1 MNEVRELLNVEQL
14 GALCCRSGWL
24 FCITGCCGSG
34 GRAGFLLNATVLS
47 PDAPHVEVSTGKTLT
62 LRMAGQHLILQL
74 SHQWCVCEWVWVGG
88 WCNNNIKHIKR
99 YSSTVHLFWLHY
111 NIIQINKGKYFMND
125 FTPILFQCFIVL
137 KLYCVKKESLKSLCL
152 SSVHTLLALCSSPES
167 TQDGRL

>member
-14 GALCCRSGWL
+14 GALYYRSGWL
-24 FCITGCCGSG
+24 FYITGCCGSG
-34 GRAGFLLNATVLS
+34 GRAGFLLNVAVLAPRRATCWSVHREDA
-47 PDAPHVEVSTGKTLT
+47 DAPNGRPAPYIAAQSPV
-62 LRMAGQHLILQL
+62 M
-74 SHQWCVCEWVWVGG
+74 WVWVGG

-99 YSSTVHLFWLHY
+99 YVSTAHLLWLHC

-137 KLYCVKKESLKSLCL
+137 KLYCVRKESLKSLCL
-152 SSVHTLLALCSSPES
+152 SSVHTLLAFCSSPES